1 MAFCTLSYPFITST
15 DTIQE
20 HIKIS
25 YTEEVCSHLYHI
37 LHLIHFCINTHTQ
50 EGFLMGKK
58 KNVTFNDIAEY
69 THFSKT
75 TISRYFNNPDSL
87 TLENQ
92 QIIADALEKLDYKE
106 NKVARILASGKT
118 EFIGVIVPDL
128 YHHYYSE
135 ILDQILAT
143 YETYGYKFLVFI
155 GNEHE
160 ETERRY
166 IQELMAYKIEGLI
179 ILSHTIPSKELADLQ
194 IPVVTIEREDE
205 FVSSVNTDNYVGGR
219 QAASLLSEH
228 GCDVLLHINSTSC
241 KGTPSYG
248 RVRGFTDVCQ
258 EKQLRHE
265 VFLRDFEQDCE
276 TTYPVLVSIVDE
288 IEKNY
293 PNNRKGIF
301 ASNDNIANIILNILV
316 RKYGTL
322 PDTYQIIGF
331 DNSPISREAVFPI
344 TTIAQ
349 KIDVLANE
357 AVSILVT
364 EMNERKKRRPVLSQ
378 QPIHKTIPP
387 VLIRRETT
395 EGDALCNDK

>member
-1 MAFCTLSYPFITST
+1 
-15 DTIQE
+15 
-20 HIKIS
+20 
-25 YTEEVCSHLYHI
+25 
-37 LHLIHFCINTHTQ
+37 
-50 EGFLMGKK
+50 MGKK

-205 FVSSVNTDNYVGGR
+205 FVSSVNTDNYEGGR

-241 KGTPSYG
+241 KGTPSFG

-265 VFLRDFEQDCE
+265 VFLRDFGQDCE

-293 PNNRKGIF
+293 PYNKKGIF
-301 ASNDNIANIILNILV
+301 ASNDNIANMILNILV

-331 DNSPISREAVFPI
+331 DNSPISREAIFPI
-344 TTIAQ
+344 TTIGQ

-357 AVSILVT
+357 AVSILVE

-378 QPIHKTIPP
+378 QLVHKTISP

-395 EGDALCNDK
+395 ENHEFCNKN